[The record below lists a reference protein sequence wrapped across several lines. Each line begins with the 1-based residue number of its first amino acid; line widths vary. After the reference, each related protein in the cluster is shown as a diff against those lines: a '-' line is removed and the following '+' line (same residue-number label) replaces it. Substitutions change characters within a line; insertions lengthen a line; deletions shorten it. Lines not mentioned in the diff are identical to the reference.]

1 MKKRL
6 VMTLAFLVLCMV
18 VLLGACNRENGRLPS
33 SPKTLLE
40 HGQDVIAMMDE
51 MAGSESYR
59 QAVGGSD
66 ELKQVMQSLGNHGQ
80 PLAVYK
86 ITLPDILVASYFG
99 IDTSDWSDALKQ
111 NMRSRTASMI
121 INQLNGS
128 MGVAKLT
135 AASACTGQ
143 KTFVSE
149 DVTAPV
155 TYLYVYGGATPA
167 AVTFMPGED
176 GAVMASGV
184 FVFTDSLPTGS
195 LEEVKELFAPY
206 SATVE
211 QVTE

>member
-6 VMTLAFLVLCMV
+6 VMTAAFLVLCMV

-40 HGQDVIAMMDE
+40 HGQDVVALMDE
-51 MAGSESYR
+51 MASSESYQ
-59 QAVGGSD
+59 QAMGGSD
-66 ELKQVMQSLGNHGQ
+66 ELQKVLKTLGNHQ
-80 PLAVYK
+80 EPQAVYK
-86 ITLPDILVASYFG
+86 ITLPDNLATSSFG
-99 IDTSDWSDALKQ
+99 VDTSDWSDALKK
-111 NMRSRTASMI
+111 NLRDRTASTI
-121 INQLNGS
+121 ISQLNSS
-128 MGVAKLT
+128 MGVAKLA
-135 AASACTGQ
+135 AASACTAQ
-143 KTFVSE
+143 KVFVSK
-149 DVTAPV
+149 DVTEPV

-167 AVTFMPGED
+167 AVTFMPGEE